1 MDRDVARTG
10 RVRFGRRGPSIIA
23 SSSSSSSSCVH
34 ALVGR
39 PRARSVYRSTA
50 RPRRGR
56 DARDEAVS
64 FFGIVDFGGFPAS
77 FASFASVPVPAFIRF
92 VRVTVRFGI

>member
-1 MDRDVARTG
+1 MGPRSVRSSRTINH
-10 RVRFGRRGPSIIA
+10 SIINHQ
-23 SSSSSSSSCVH
+23 SSCVH